1 MASDLTSDLDQQHD
15 IEYSPN
21 IVLNQYVQVILAH
34 LLNCVALLFT
44 VMDLF
49 SWRHY
54 TNDRSVIQKNHLPL
68 ETSFLSEIKHAS
80 FENYTA

>member
-1 MASDLTSDLDQQHD
+1 MFRDKDYSQSSSSDDYSMASDLTSDLDQQHD

-49 SWRHY
+49 S
-54 TNDRSVIQKNHLPL
+54 
-68 ETSFLSEIKHAS
+68 
-80 FENYTA
+80 